1 MVFLTNTNAVILL
14 EPYCGTITEP
24 GLPVVKLRTFLSGV
38 PCPLGWV
45 RFNGYCYLVNSSV
58 KTWQNAQMYCKG
70 LGGNLVK
77 INSKEENEFVLNLVN
92 KLAPSLKQIWIGL
105 EWDSR
110 LNSFVWYDHS
120 VPTFTKWSPNEPN
133 GNGLEP
139 CSNMWTGHEGSSTRA
154 SGDWND
160 LTCWHTGLPCG
171 LVCKRLP

>member
-1 MVFLTNTNAVILL
+1 M
-14 EPYCGTITEP
+14 
-24 GLPVVKLRTFLSGV
+24 
-38 PCPLGWV
+38 
-45 RFNGYCYLVNSSV
+45 
-58 KTWQNAQMYCKG
+58 
-70 LGGNLVK
+70 K

-110 LNSFVWYDHS
+110 LKAFVWYDHS

-139 CSNMWTGHEGSSTRA
+139 CGNMWTGHEGSFTSA

-160 LTCWHTGLPCG
+160 LTCWHSGLPCG
-171 LVCKRLP
+171 LVCKRIFPRC

>member
-1 MVFLTNTNAVILL
+1 MVFLPNSNAVILL

-24 GLPVVKLRTFLSGV
+24 GLPVVKLPTFLSGV
-38 PCPLGWV
+38 PCPQGWV
-45 RFNGYCYLVNSSV
+45 RFNGYCYLVSSSI
-58 KTWQNAQMYCKG
+58 KTWQNAQAYCKG

-105 EWDSR
+105 LWDSR
-110 LNSFVWYDHS
+110 LKAFVWYDHS
-120 VPTFTKWSPNEPN
+120 VPTFIKWSPHEPN
-133 GNGLEP
+133 GNSLEP
-139 CSNMWTGHEGSSTRA
+139 CSNMWTGHAGSSLRA

-160 LTCWHTGLPCG
+160 IDCRIHGLPCG